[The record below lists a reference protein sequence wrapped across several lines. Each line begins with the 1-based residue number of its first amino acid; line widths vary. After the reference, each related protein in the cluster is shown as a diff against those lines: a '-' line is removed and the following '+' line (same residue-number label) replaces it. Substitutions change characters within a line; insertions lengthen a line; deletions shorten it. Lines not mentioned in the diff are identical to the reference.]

1 MGENDSEGPES
12 TKSKNVSE
20 NSDGGDELTGLEEN
34 SSKMVSGF
42 DSSFDISG
50 KSLDFPLLEGVEGG
64 VEGLYMYKNVF
75 NLIPKAIGALGKV
88 KILKFFG
95 NEVNLFPTGE
105 LRNLV
110 ELESLQVKVSLPGMS
125 GLDLQK
131 LKNLK
136 ELELCKVPS
145 RPSAFPLLRDIAG
158 LKRLTKLSVCH
169 FSIRLDLFLLA
180 VILSKFIYTKLM
192 FYYRQLPVVGC
203 QLT

>member
-1 MGENDSEGPES
+1 MGENDSDGPES
-12 TKSKNVSE
+12 AKSKNVSE
-20 NSDGGDELTGLEEN
+20 NSDVGDELTGLEEN
-34 SSKMVSGF
+34 SSNMVSGF

-180 VILSKFIYTKLM
+180 VILSKFIYSKLM
-192 FYYRQLPVVGC
+192 FTIEDYL
-203 QLT
+203 

>member
-1 MGENDSEGPES
+1 MGENDSESSES
-12 TKSKNVSE
+12 AKPKNVSE
-20 NSDGGDELTGLEEN
+20 NSDGGDELTGLEED

-42 DSSFDISG
+42 DSSCDISG

-110 ELESLQVKVSLPGMS
+110 ELESLQVKVSFPGMS

-169 FSIRLDLFLLA
+169 FSIRLGS
-180 VILSKFIYTKLM
+180 VSSCNYTI
-192 FYYRQLPVVGC
+192 
-203 QLT
+203 

>member
-1 MGENDSEGPES
+1 MGENDSESSES
-12 TKSKNVSE
+12 AKPKNVSE
-20 NSDGGDELTGLEEN
+20 NSDGGDELTGLEED

-110 ELESLQVKVSLPGMS
+110 ELESLQVKVSFPGMS

-180 VILSKFIYTKLM
+180 IILSKFIYTKLM
-192 FYYRQLPVVGC
+192 FTIDKLPVVGC